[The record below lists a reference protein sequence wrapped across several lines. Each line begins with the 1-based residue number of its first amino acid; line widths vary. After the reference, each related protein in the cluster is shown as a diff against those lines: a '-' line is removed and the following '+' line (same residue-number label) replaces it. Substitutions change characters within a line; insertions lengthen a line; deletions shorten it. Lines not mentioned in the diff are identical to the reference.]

1 MASLIPNAINKLN
14 LGIIANGTF
23 GLNTRDIH
31 RPLPLD
37 ELQLRLKR
45 PRPSVCSSLKIKMM
59 ICCLLMLFSFSLC

>member
-45 PRPSVCSSLKIKMM
+45 PRPSVCSSLKIKNDD
-59 ICCLLMLFSFSLC
+59 LLPTNAF